1 LSTTLELGVI
11 RSATMPMPAPLAP
24 DDWAEELANS
34 ATHGVGLVLSLAG
47 LYALVRITG
56 SGPQNTLG
64 CTIYGVSL
72 VLLYAAST
80 CYHGCRHAGRKRV
93 LLVLDHIGIYLLI
106 AGTYTPVA
114 LIVLH
119 GRLGSVLLTTVWAFA
134 LLGSLAKLGRIDRVA
149 EDSPWSYVALGW
161 LVVVS
166 AGRIIVNAPPDVFRW
181 LLAGGLFYMLGLVF
195 FLRQDRRFNHA
206 IWHLFVLAGS
216 ICHYRAVIGFMLPLC

>member
-1 LSTTLELGVI
+1 
-11 RSATMPMPAPLAP
+11 MPLPAPSAPENSADAVQPAP

-47 LYALVRITG
+47 LYALVQITG
-56 SGPQNTLG
+56 SGPQSTVG

-80 CYHGCRHAGRKRV
+80 FYHGCRHAGLKQI

-114 LIVLH
+114 LIVLR
-119 GRLGSVLLTTVWAFA
+119 GRLGSA
-134 LLGSLAKLGRIDRVA
+134 LLALVWTLALVGSLAKIGRCDRVA

-161 LVVVS
+161 LALAS
-166 AGRIIVNAPPDVFRW
+166 AGRVAVSVPPDVFRW
-181 LLAGGLFYMLGLVF
+181 LLAGGMF
-195 FLRQDRRFNHA
+195 FLMGLIFFIRHDRRFNHA

-216 ICHYRAVIGFMLPLC
+216 ICHYRAVIGFALPLC

>member
-1 LSTTLELGVI
+1 
-11 RSATMPMPAPLAP
+11 MPLPAPSALENSADAVQAAP

-47 LYALVRITG
+47 LYALVQITG
-56 SGPQNTLG
+56 SGPRNALG

-80 CYHGCRHAGRKRV
+80 FYHGCRHAGLKQI

-119 GRLGSVLLTTVWAFA
+119 GRLGSALLALVWALA
-134 LLGSLAKLGRIDRVA
+134 LVGSVAKIGRFDRVG

-161 LVVVS
+161 LALAS
-166 AGRIIVNAPPDVFRW
+166 SGRVAVDVPPDVFRW
-181 LLAGGLFYMLGLVF
+181 LLAGGVF
-195 FLRQDRRFNHA
+195 FVMGLIFFIRHDRRFNHA

-216 ICHYRAVIGFMLPLC
+216 ICHYRAVIGFALALC